1 MDTVRVGIIGLGGM
15 GSNHAG
21 YLSRGEIP
29 GARLAAVC
37 DVEPA
42 RLQNVSEKYGEDV
55 QAFDS
60 ADALFEAKCIDA
72 VIVATPHYFHPP
84 LVTQALERGYH
95 AMSEKPAGVYT
106 KQVRQMNEVAA
117 KSDRVFGV
125 MFNQR
130 TRGDHQKLKELVE
143 SGELGEINRTIYII
157 NDWFR
162 AQSYYDSGGWRATW
176 AGEGGGV
183 LANQCPHN
191 LDLWQWIC
199 GMPERIRAFCHFG
212 KYHDIEVEDDVTAYA
227 EYANGATGVFI
238 TSTGEAPGTNRLEI
252 SADNGKVVLEGGKIT
267 FWRTRVPSS
276 QFLKEWPNGF
286 GSPEVWK
293 CEVPFRGGGEEHR
306 GITKNW
312 VQAIRQGT
320 PLLAS
325 GDEGVRGVELAN
337 AMMLSTW
344 TDDWVD
350 IPVDEERFYEELQKR
365 VAQSEV
371 KKEGGKV
378 MDVDGTF

>member
-1 MDTVRVGIIGLGGM
+1 MDEVRIGIIGLGGM

-21 YLSRGEIP
+21 YISRGEIP
-29 GARLAAVC
+29 GAQLAAVC
-37 DVEPA
+37 DVDAA
-42 RLQNVSEKYGEDV
+42 RLEYAQEKYGEHV
-55 QAFDS
+55 QVFAS
-60 ADALFEAKCIDA
+60 AETLFAAQCVDA
-72 VIVATPHYFHPP
+72 VLVATPHYFHPP
-84 LVTQALERGYH
+84 LVIQALQNGLH

-106 KQVRQMNEVAA
+106 KQVREMNEVAA

-130 TRGDHQKLKELVE
+130 TRGDHQKLRELVE
-143 SGELGEINRTIYII
+143 SGELGQIKRTIYII
-157 NDWFR
+157 NNWFR

-199 GMPERIRAFCHFG
+199 GMPHRVRAFCHFG
-212 KYHDIEVEDDVTAYA
+212 KYHDIEVEDDVTAYV
-227 EYANGATGVFI
+227 EYENGATGVFI

-252 SADNGKVVLEGGKIT
+252 SADRGKVVLEGGKIS
-267 FWRTRVPSS
+267 FWRTRESSS
-276 QFLKEWPNGF
+276 QFLKEWPHGF

-293 CEVPFRGGGEEHR
+293 CEVPSKGGGEEHK

-312 VQAIRQGT
+312 VQAIRKGT

-325 GDEGVRGVELAN
+325 GSEGIRGVELAN

-344 TDDWVD
+344 SDDWVD
-350 IPVDEERFYEELQKR
+350 VPVDEERFYAELQKR
-365 VAQSEV
+365 VATS
-371 KKEGGKV
+371 KAKEGGKV